1 MKTYFTS
8 ESVTEGHPDKVC
20 DRIADAILDETL
32 RLDPLAHVACEVA
45 TTTNM
50 IHVMGEITAQGA
62 PAYADVIKRTVREI
76 GYDESN
82 VGFSASEAT
91 ILLNI
96 HEQSPDI
103 ARGVL
108 QKEVKKQ
115 GAGDQGIVFGY
126 ACSETPSL
134 MPLSFELATLLCQ
147 RLAYVRRMRAV
158 PFLRPDGK
166 AQVTLEYENGV
177 PKRIDTVV
185 LSAQHTD
192 TVSLEELRFTLM
204 DEVILPTLPEALVD
218 ENTRYLINPTGRF
231 VLGGPAADTGVTGRK
246 LICDTYGGHGRHGGG
261 AFSGKDPSK
270 VDRSAAYMARFLAKN
285 IVSSGMADRCEIQIG
300 YAIGVAEPV
309 SLHVETFGTEHVS
322 RETILDEIRCRED
335 LSPYGIIQK
344 FDLCRPIYEPLS
356 CYGHFGRNADFMPWE
371 RIEWH

>member
-1 MKTYFTS
+1 M
-8 ESVTEGHPDKVC
+8 
-20 DRIADAILDETL
+20 
-32 RLDPLAHVACEVA
+32 
-45 TTTNM
+45 
-50 IHVMGEITAQGA
+50 
-62 PAYADVIKRTVREI
+62 
-76 GYDESN
+76 
-82 VGFSASEAT
+82 
-91 ILLNI
+91 
-96 HEQSPDI
+96 
-103 ARGVL
+103 
-108 QKEVKKQ
+108 
-115 GAGDQGIVFGY
+115 
-126 ACSETPSL
+126 
-134 MPLSFELATLLCQ
+134 
-147 RLAYVRRMRAV
+147 
-158 PFLRPDGK
+158 
-166 AQVTLEYENGV
+166 

-204 DEVILPTLPEALVD
+204 DEVILPALPEALVD
-218 ENTRYLINPTGRF
+218 EKTRYLINPTGRF

-300 YAIGVAEPV
+300 YAIGVAKPV
-309 SLHVETFGTEHVS
+309 SLHVETFGTEYTAK
-322 RETILDEIRCRED
+322 ETILSEIRRRED

-371 RIEWH
+371 RVEWS

>member
-192 TVSLEELRFTLM
+192 TVSLEELRTQHR
-204 DEVILPTLPEALVD
+204 ELP
-218 ENTRYLINPTGRF
+218 
-231 VLGGPAADTGVTGRK
+231 
-246 LICDTYGGHGRHGGG
+246 HGGFVIRNG
-261 AFSGKDPSK
+261 HNGPEGKYRQTMEFRLDLDSNPYFTGS
-270 VDRSAAYMARFLAKN
+270 VLAACGRAVVRLSRK
-285 IVSSGMADRCEIQIG
+285 G
-300 YAIGVAEPV
+300 
-309 SLHVETFGTEHVS
+309 ETGC
-322 RETILDEIRCRED
+322 RTILDIPPAL
-335 LSPYGIIQK
+335 LSPLDPEELRRE
-344 FDLCRPIYEPLS
+344 FV
-356 CYGHFGRNADFMPWE
+356 
-371 RIEWH
+371 